1 MKPYHVDDVLITP
14 RQLSQRVDELAHEM
28 AAGIHSDNLVVI
40 GILRGS
46 FIFLADLVRWC
57 AMNDVHP
64 RIDFMIMESYG
75 SGTTPFQEPQVS
87 RDCSIDVTDAD
98 VVVVDDILDT
108 GRTLKK
114 AVAHLK
120 AKGARTVRT
129 CVLLDKPARRIVPC
143 QADYC
148 GWSAPGWDVVAWQ
161 YTADG
166 RVPGWGGVLDLN
178 VFYGDH
184 AKWASH
190 CARRTVTP
198 PPSSDLPARTSVY
211 GVDACGCQV
220 VSLPMVGASLS
231 LLIAMMFFEPFMPTM
246 CCVAPEM
253 PHAM

>member
-1 MKPYHVDDVLITP
+1 M
-14 RQLSQRVDELAHEM
+14 AHEM

-57 AMNDVHP
+57 SMNDVHP

-120 AKGARTVRT
+120 AKGARTVHLRVAGQTRPTHRPLSGRLLRLHDSDEFVVGYGLDYDGPLPRIAAYCQSHFYRT
-129 CVLLDKPARRIVPC
+129 NVLDRPMARSLKVCWPGPATQPAASAVSMRT
-143 QADYC
+143 
-148 GWSAPGWDVVAWQ
+148 GWS
-161 YTADG
+161 
-166 RVPGWGGVLDLN
+166 
-178 VFYGDH
+178 
-184 AKWASH
+184 S
-190 CARRTVTP
+190 
-198 PPSSDLPARTSVY
+198 
-211 GVDACGCQV
+211 
-220 VSLPMVGASLS
+220 
-231 LLIAMMFFEPFMPTM
+231 
-246 CCVAPEM
+246 
-253 PHAM
+253 